1 MGCYIEVKNMC
12 ILLAEERLDL
22 VETVFSDTSLRTSL
36 QSELRHVP
44 DFHRIS
50 RRMASHKASLQV

>member
-1 MGCYIEVKNMC
+1 MLGVKSVR
-12 ILLAEERLDL
+12 IFLAEERLDL
-22 VETVFSDTSLRTSL
+22 VETFFSDTSLRTSL
-36 QSELRHVP
+36 QGELRHIP